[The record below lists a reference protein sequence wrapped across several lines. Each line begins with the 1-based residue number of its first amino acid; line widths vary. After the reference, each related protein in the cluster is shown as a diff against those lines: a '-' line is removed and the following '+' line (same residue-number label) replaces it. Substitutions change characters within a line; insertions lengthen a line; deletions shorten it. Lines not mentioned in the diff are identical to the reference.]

1 MSLVS
6 RCPRRRR
13 IAARSWPFAL
23 LAGLCGALSLV
34 SPQVAQAQPVYLAP
48 PKSQPAGRGD
58 GSQARPFMRIK
69 AALAAIEAGQG
80 DHILLHNGHYGN
92 AYWEGIRPA
101 KPLRIAPAP
110 GAFVHF
116 DSLTLRYVEN
126 LQFSG
131 FHIWPRKVLPKPIPM
146 VSAGPKSKNLSF
158 DRFDLRARKDALQNY
173 RRWSVAEWRKVGYV
187 RGFLLKSPNTVVRN
201 STISATSY
209 AVEVWGN
216 RSKVVDNKIL
226 GFSHDGLRG
235 LGNNSEFRGNLV
247 QDCVFLNKNIHMDG
261 FQSWSPKNNGADST
275 ISNVV
280 IEENQFWEWKGPE
293 APTLPCRLQG
303 IGLFDGFYKDFRI
316 RNNLVVVSH
325 YHGISIYGAINS
337 VIANNTVVRPQGQ
350 PGKSPWISVQTHKR
364 GDPSKNTRVF
374 NNVAMSYKDIANA
387 LRANAVVRYPAQ
399 AFVAPAQGDF
409 TPLPDGPLVDR
420 AVGPSPARDLI
431 GISRPQGKKGDL
443 GALEAPL

>member
-1 MSLVS
+1 
-6 RCPRRRR
+6 
-13 IAARSWPFAL
+13 
-23 LAGLCGALSLV
+23 
-34 SPQVAQAQPVYLAP
+34 
-48 PKSQPAGRGD
+48 
-58 GSQARPFMRIK
+58 
-69 AALAAIEAGQG
+69 
-80 DHILLHNGHYGN
+80 
-92 AYWEGIRPA
+92 
-101 KPLRIAPAP
+101 
-110 GAFVHF
+110 
-116 DSLTLRYVEN
+116 
-126 LQFSG
+126 
-131 FHIWPRKVLPKPIPM
+131 
-146 VSAGPKSKNLSF
+146 
-158 DRFDLRARKDALQNY
+158 
-173 RRWSVAEWRKVGYV
+173 
-187 RGFLLKSPNTVVRN
+187 
-201 STISATSY
+201 
-209 AVEVWGN
+209 
-216 RSKVVDNKIL
+216 
-226 GFSHDGLRG
+226 
-235 LGNNSEFRGNLV
+235 
-247 QDCVFLNKNIHMDG
+247 MDG

-420 AVGPSPARDLI
+420 AVGPSPAPFWPLYQTHPACGLDAEPGVSVLFAGGADAVAALAGQYAVLGQRHRHQPVSDPGVCAAANPSHSGGLELSGDGRI
-431 GISRPQGKKGDL
+431 CLWPVGGAALFLLPAPASLAQSADDCGRLCVPGANRPADERAGRHTLADRRAACGAACLGRAGAGKSRPGRQK
-443 GALEAPL
+443 